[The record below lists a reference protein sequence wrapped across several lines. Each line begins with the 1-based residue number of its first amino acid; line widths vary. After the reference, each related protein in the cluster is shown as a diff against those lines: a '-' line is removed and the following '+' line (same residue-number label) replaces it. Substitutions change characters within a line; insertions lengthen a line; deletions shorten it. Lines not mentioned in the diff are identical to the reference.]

1 MKEQAGFSLVE
12 VMVSIMLLAIAII
25 PMVGMFDM
33 GLNSASK
40 AGNYD
45 GGRAL
50 ANSNL
55 QKVMALPYSTATDPA
70 NYRPVNASTTPG
82 ATVSC
87 DTGIYDCGVTTY
99 YVREKLPSEG
109 GNGFVDASASTTKMR
124 VEVTVSWAGG
134 SYTTTGLKAL

>member
-1 MKEQAGFSLVE
+1 MIHRLYNEERGYSLIE
-12 VMVSIMLLAIAII
+12 VMVSIILLSVAII

-33 GLNSASK
+33 GLNSASR

-55 QKVMALPYSTATDPA
+55 QKVMSLPYSSATDPA
-70 NYRPVNASTTPG
+70 HYRPVNASTTPG
-82 ATVSC
+82 TTVSC
-87 DTGIYDCGVTTY
+87 DTGIYTCGVKTY
-99 YVREKLPSEG
+99 YVDDS
-109 GNGFVDASASTTKMR
+109 FVNNSATTTKMR

-134 SYTTTGLKAL
+134 NYTTTGLKAQ